1 MPIRPINSLPFEP
14 ESGILKLLCI
24 RENHNQSGR
33 GVVGVLYILYFL
45 IAIGATTVGSLTGMG
60 GGVIIKPLMD
70 VLHHFDVET
79 IGVLSSITVFSMSIV
94 SIGKQILAKTQ
105 IPFQIAIPLSVGS
118 VLGGYLGQGLLR
130 VIVDALQAE
139 GIVTVVQNAV
149 LAVLILCVY
158 FYMRNK
164 SRIPGLHLSGIP
176 ISLAVGCFLGIC
188 SSFLGY
194 MVTQSELPMRKWVYR
209 FVVATM
215 YFNAGLIPWYILMV
229 NLGLKNNFLLYILPS
244 AVGAYYVVLSKTYIE
259 SIPASVEESAKIDG
273 AGVLTIY
280 ARLILPMSMPIIA
293 CLIVFCAVN
302 QWNAWSDNF
311 YLVSDPKL
319 STLQYQLYMNLA
331 NESSNVTN
339 TTSSSSL
346 LRSKA
351 TTELGLRY
359 ALSML
364 TVLPI
369 LLVYPFMQKYFV
381 KGIMLGAVKG

>member
-1 MPIRPINSLPFEP
+1 MRRQTNSLSSKFLR
-14 ESGILKLLCI
+14 GLNFFLLI
-24 RENHNQSGR
+24 
-33 GVVGVLYILYFL
+33 
-45 IAIGATTVGSLTGMG
+45 
-60 GGVIIKPLMD
+60 
-70 VLHHFDVET
+70 
-79 IGVLSSITVFSMSIV
+79 VF
-94 SIGKQILAKTQ
+94 A
-105 IPFQIAIPLSVGS
+105 F
-118 VLGGYLGQGLLR
+118 
-130 VIVDALQAE
+130 
-139 GIVTVVQNAV
+139 
-149 LAVLILCVY
+149 LCVY
-158 FYMRNK
+158 PLYFIFINSISGADAVVRGVYILPEDFSLEFYK
-164 SRIPGLHLSGIP
+164 SLLQMPNIPNSIVV
-176 ISLAVGCFLGIC
+176 SVARTVLGTALTVIC

-369 LLVYPFMQKYFV
+369 ILVYPFMQKYFV

>member
-1 MPIRPINSLPFEP
+1 MRRQTKS
-14 ESGILKLLCI
+14 
-24 RENHNQSGR
+24 
-33 GVVGVLYILYFL
+33 
-45 IAIGATTVGSLTGMG
+45 
-60 GGVIIKPLMD
+60 
-70 VLHHFDVET
+70 
-79 IGVLSSITVFSMSIV
+79 LSSKFLRGLNFFLLIVF
-94 SIGKQILAKTQ
+94 A
-105 IPFQIAIPLSVGS
+105 F
-118 VLGGYLGQGLLR
+118 
-130 VIVDALQAE
+130 
-139 GIVTVVQNAV
+139 
-149 LAVLILCVY
+149 LCVY
-158 FYMRNK
+158 PLYFIFINSISGADAVVRGVYILPEDFSLEFYK
-164 SRIPGLHLSGIP
+164 SLLQMPNIPNSIVV
-176 ISLAVGCFLGIC
+176 SVARTVLGTALTVIC

-259 SIPASVEESAKIDG
+259 SIPASVEEYAKIDG

-369 LLVYPFMQKYFV
+369 ILVYPFMQKYFV

>member
-1 MPIRPINSLPFEP
+1 MRRQTKSLSSKFLRGLNFFLLLVFAFLCVYPLYFIFINSI
-14 ESGILKLLCI
+14 SGADAVV
-24 RENHNQSGR
+24 R
-33 GVVGVLYILYFL
+33 GVYILPEDF
-45 IAIGATTVGSLTGMG
+45 SLEFYKSLLQMPN
-60 GGVIIKPLMD
+60 IPN
-70 VLHHFDVET
+70 
-79 IGVLSSITVFSMSIV
+79 SIV
-94 SIGKQILAKTQ
+94 VAV
-105 IPFQIAIPLSVGS
+105 ARS
-118 VLGGYLGQGLLR
+118 VLGTAR
-130 VIVDALQAE
+130 
-139 GIVTVVQNAV
+139 TV
-149 LAVLILCVY
+149 
-158 FYMRNK
+158 
-164 SRIPGLHLSGIP
+164 
-176 ISLAVGCFLGIC
+176 IC

-280 ARLILPMSMPIIA
+280 ARLILPMSMPSIA

>member
-1 MPIRPINSLPFEP
+1 MSRQTKS
-14 ESGILKLLCI
+14 
-24 RENHNQSGR
+24 
-33 GVVGVLYILYFL
+33 
-45 IAIGATTVGSLTGMG
+45 
-60 GGVIIKPLMD
+60 
-70 VLHHFDVET
+70 
-79 IGVLSSITVFSMSIV
+79 LSSKF
-94 SIGKQILAKTQ
+94 
-105 IPFQIAIPLSVGS
+105 
-118 VLGGYLGQGLLR
+118 LR
-130 VIVDALQAE
+130 VLNFFLLLVFAF
-139 GIVTVVQNAV
+139 
-149 LAVLILCVY
+149 LCVY
-158 FYMRNK
+158 PLYFIFINSISGADAVVRGVYILPEDFSLEFYK
-164 SRIPGLHLSGIP
+164 SLLQMPNIPNSIVV
-176 ISLAVGCFLGIC
+176 SVARTVLGTALTVIC

-369 LLVYPFMQKYFV
+369 ILVYPFMQKYFV

>member
-1 MPIRPINSLPFEP
+1 MRRQTKS
-14 ESGILKLLCI
+14 
-24 RENHNQSGR
+24 
-33 GVVGVLYILYFL
+33 
-45 IAIGATTVGSLTGMG
+45 
-60 GGVIIKPLMD
+60 
-70 VLHHFDVET
+70 
-79 IGVLSSITVFSMSIV
+79 LSSKFLRGLNFFLLIVF
-94 SIGKQILAKTQ
+94 A
-105 IPFQIAIPLSVGS
+105 F
-118 VLGGYLGQGLLR
+118 
-130 VIVDALQAE
+130 
-139 GIVTVVQNAV
+139 
-149 LAVLILCVY
+149 LCVY
-158 FYMRNK
+158 PLYFIFINSISGADAVVRGVYILPEDFSLEFYK
-164 SRIPGLHLSGIP
+164 SLLQMPNIPNSIVV
-176 ISLAVGCFLGIC
+176 SVARTVLGTALTVIC

-319 STLQYQLYMNLA
+319 STLQYQLDMNLA

-369 LLVYPFMQKYFV
+369 ILVYPFMQKYFV

>member
-1 MPIRPINSLPFEP
+1 MRRQTKS
-14 ESGILKLLCI
+14 
-24 RENHNQSGR
+24 
-33 GVVGVLYILYFL
+33 
-45 IAIGATTVGSLTGMG
+45 
-60 GGVIIKPLMD
+60 
-70 VLHHFDVET
+70 
-79 IGVLSSITVFSMSIV
+79 LSSKFLRGLNFFLLIVF
-94 SIGKQILAKTQ
+94 A
-105 IPFQIAIPLSVGS
+105 F
-118 VLGGYLGQGLLR
+118 
-130 VIVDALQAE
+130 
-139 GIVTVVQNAV
+139 
-149 LAVLILCVY
+149 LCVY
-158 FYMRNK
+158 PLYFIFINSISGADAVVRGVYILPDDFSLEFYK
-164 SRIPGLHLSGIP
+164 SLLQMPNIPNSIVV
-176 ISLAVGCFLGIC
+176 SVARTVLGTALTVIC
-188 SSFLGY
+188 SSIRGY

>member
-1 MPIRPINSLPFEP
+1 MRRQTKS
-14 ESGILKLLCI
+14 
-24 RENHNQSGR
+24 
-33 GVVGVLYILYFL
+33 
-45 IAIGATTVGSLTGMG
+45 
-60 GGVIIKPLMD
+60 
-70 VLHHFDVET
+70 
-79 IGVLSSITVFSMSIV
+79 LSSKFLRGLNFFLLIVF
-94 SIGKQILAKTQ
+94 A
-105 IPFQIAIPLSVGS
+105 F
-118 VLGGYLGQGLLR
+118 
-130 VIVDALQAE
+130 
-139 GIVTVVQNAV
+139 
-149 LAVLILCVY
+149 LCVY
-158 FYMRNK
+158 PLYFIFINSISGADAVVRGVYILPEDFSLEFYK
-164 SRIPGLHLSGIP
+164 SLLQMPNIPNSIVV
-176 ISLAVGCFLGIC
+176 SVARTVLGAALTVIC

-280 ARLILPMSMPIIA
+280 TRLILPMSMPIIA

>member
-1 MPIRPINSLPFEP
+1 MRRQTKS
-14 ESGILKLLCI
+14 
-24 RENHNQSGR
+24 
-33 GVVGVLYILYFL
+33 
-45 IAIGATTVGSLTGMG
+45 
-60 GGVIIKPLMD
+60 
-70 VLHHFDVET
+70 
-79 IGVLSSITVFSMSIV
+79 LSSKFLRGLNFFLLIVF
-94 SIGKQILAKTQ
+94 A
-105 IPFQIAIPLSVGS
+105 F
-118 VLGGYLGQGLLR
+118 
-130 VIVDALQAE
+130 
-139 GIVTVVQNAV
+139 
-149 LAVLILCVY
+149 LCVY
-158 FYMRNK
+158 PLYFIFINSISGADAVVRGVYILPEDFSLEFYK
-164 SRIPGLHLSGIP
+164 SLLQMPNIPNSIVV
-176 ISLAVGCFLGIC
+176 SVARTVLGTALTVIC

-194 MVTQSELPMRKWVYR
+194 MVTQSELPLRKWVYR

-369 LLVYPFMQKYFV
+369 ILVYPFMQKYFV

>member
-1 MPIRPINSLPFEP
+1 MRRQTKS
-14 ESGILKLLCI
+14 
-24 RENHNQSGR
+24 
-33 GVVGVLYILYFL
+33 
-45 IAIGATTVGSLTGMG
+45 
-60 GGVIIKPLMD
+60 
-70 VLHHFDVET
+70 
-79 IGVLSSITVFSMSIV
+79 LSSKFLRGLNFFLLIVF
-94 SIGKQILAKTQ
+94 A
-105 IPFQIAIPLSVGS
+105 F
-118 VLGGYLGQGLLR
+118 
-130 VIVDALQAE
+130 
-139 GIVTVVQNAV
+139 
-149 LAVLILCVY
+149 LCVY
-158 FYMRNK
+158 PLYFIFINSISGADAVVRGVYILPEDFSLEFYK
-164 SRIPGLHLSGIP
+164 SLLQMPNIPNSIVV
-176 ISLAVGCFLGIC
+176 SVARTVLGTALTVIC

-359 ALSML
+359 ALSIL

-369 LLVYPFMQKYFV
+369 ILVYPFMQKYFV

>member
-1 MPIRPINSLPFEP
+1 MSRQTKS
-14 ESGILKLLCI
+14 
-24 RENHNQSGR
+24 
-33 GVVGVLYILYFL
+33 
-45 IAIGATTVGSLTGMG
+45 
-60 GGVIIKPLMD
+60 
-70 VLHHFDVET
+70 
-79 IGVLSSITVFSMSIV
+79 LSSKFLRGLNFFLLIVF
-94 SIGKQILAKTQ
+94 A
-105 IPFQIAIPLSVGS
+105 F
-118 VLGGYLGQGLLR
+118 
-130 VIVDALQAE
+130 
-139 GIVTVVQNAV
+139 
-149 LAVLILCVY
+149 LCVY
-158 FYMRNK
+158 PLYFIFINSISGADAVVRGVYILPEDFSLEFYK
-164 SRIPGLHLSGIP
+164 SLLQMPNIPNSIVV
-176 ISLAVGCFLGIC
+176 SVARTVLGTALTVIC

-319 STLQYQLYMNLA
+319 STLQYQLYQRHQHDLQLQPAALQGHHRARPALRAEHADGPAHHPGLPLYAEVLRKGHHAGGCEGIGINGPRPCC
-331 NESSNVTN
+331 N
-339 TTSSSSL
+339 THH
-346 LRSKA
+346 LRRVFS
-351 TTELGLRY
+351 
-359 ALSML
+359 
-364 TVLPI
+364 
-369 LLVYPFMQKYFV
+369 
-381 KGIMLGAVKG
+381 

>member
-1 MPIRPINSLPFEP
+1 MRRQTKS
-14 ESGILKLLCI
+14 
-24 RENHNQSGR
+24 
-33 GVVGVLYILYFL
+33 
-45 IAIGATTVGSLTGMG
+45 
-60 GGVIIKPLMD
+60 
-70 VLHHFDVET
+70 
-79 IGVLSSITVFSMSIV
+79 LSSKFLRGLNFFLLIVF
-94 SIGKQILAKTQ
+94 A
-105 IPFQIAIPLSVGS
+105 F
-118 VLGGYLGQGLLR
+118 
-130 VIVDALQAE
+130 
-139 GIVTVVQNAV
+139 
-149 LAVLILCVY
+149 LCVY
-158 FYMRNK
+158 PLYFIFINSISGVDAVVRGVYILPEDFSLEFYK
-164 SRIPGLHLSGIP
+164 SLLQMPNIPNSIVV
-176 ISLAVGCFLGIC
+176 SVARTVLGTALTVIC

-369 LLVYPFMQKYFV
+369 ILVYPFMQKYFV

>member
-1 MPIRPINSLPFEP
+1 MRRQTKS
-14 ESGILKLLCI
+14 
-24 RENHNQSGR
+24 
-33 GVVGVLYILYFL
+33 
-45 IAIGATTVGSLTGMG
+45 
-60 GGVIIKPLMD
+60 
-70 VLHHFDVET
+70 
-79 IGVLSSITVFSMSIV
+79 LSSKFLRGLNFFLLIVF
-94 SIGKQILAKTQ
+94 A
-105 IPFQIAIPLSVGS
+105 F
-118 VLGGYLGQGLLR
+118 
-130 VIVDALQAE
+130 
-139 GIVTVVQNAV
+139 
-149 LAVLILCVY
+149 LCVY
-158 FYMRNK
+158 PLYFIFINSISGADAVVRGVYILPEDFSLEFYK
-164 SRIPGLHLSGIP
+164 SLLQMPNIPNSIVV
-176 ISLAVGCFLGIC
+176 SVARTVLGTALTVIC

-194 MVTQSELPMRKWVYR
+194 MVTQSELPMCKWVYR

-369 LLVYPFMQKYFV
+369 ILVYPFMQKYFV

>member
-1 MPIRPINSLPFEP
+1 MRRQTKS
-14 ESGILKLLCI
+14 
-24 RENHNQSGR
+24 
-33 GVVGVLYILYFL
+33 
-45 IAIGATTVGSLTGMG
+45 
-60 GGVIIKPLMD
+60 
-70 VLHHFDVET
+70 
-79 IGVLSSITVFSMSIV
+79 LSSKFLRGLNFFLLIVF
-94 SIGKQILAKTQ
+94 A
-105 IPFQIAIPLSVGS
+105 F
-118 VLGGYLGQGLLR
+118 
-130 VIVDALQAE
+130 
-139 GIVTVVQNAV
+139 
-149 LAVLILCVY
+149 LCVY
-158 FYMRNK
+158 PLYFIFINSISGADAVVRGVYILPEDFSLEFYK
-164 SRIPGLHLSGIP
+164 SLLQMPNIPNSIVV
-176 ISLAVGCFLGIC
+176 SVARTVLGTALTVIC

-311 YLVSDPKL
+311 YLVPDPKL

-369 LLVYPFMQKYFV
+369 ILVYPFMQKYFV

>member
-1 MPIRPINSLPFEP
+1 MRRQTKSLSSKF
-14 ESGILKLLCI
+14 L
-24 RENHNQSGR
+24 R
-33 GVVGVLYILYFL
+33 GLNYFL
-45 IAIGATTVGSLTGMG
+45 L
-60 GGVIIKPLMD
+60 L
-70 VLHHFDVET
+70 
-79 IGVLSSITVFSMSIV
+79 VF
-94 SIGKQILAKTQ
+94 A
-105 IPFQIAIPLSVGS
+105 F
-118 VLGGYLGQGLLR
+118 
-130 VIVDALQAE
+130 
-139 GIVTVVQNAV
+139 
-149 LAVLILCVY
+149 LCVY
-158 FYMRNK
+158 PLYFIFINSISGADAVVRGVYILPEDFSLEFYK
-164 SRIPGLHLSGIP
+164 SLLQMPNIPNSIVV
-176 ISLAVGCFLGIC
+176 SVARTVLGTALTVIC

-369 LLVYPFMQKYFV
+369 ILVYPFMQKYFV

>member
-1 MPIRPINSLPFEP
+1 MRRQTKS
-14 ESGILKLLCI
+14 
-24 RENHNQSGR
+24 
-33 GVVGVLYILYFL
+33 
-45 IAIGATTVGSLTGMG
+45 
-60 GGVIIKPLMD
+60 
-70 VLHHFDVET
+70 
-79 IGVLSSITVFSMSIV
+79 LSSKFLRGLNFFLLIVF
-94 SIGKQILAKTQ
+94 A
-105 IPFQIAIPLSVGS
+105 F
-118 VLGGYLGQGLLR
+118 
-130 VIVDALQAE
+130 
-139 GIVTVVQNAV
+139 
-149 LAVLILCVY
+149 LCVY
-158 FYMRNK
+158 PLYFIFINSISGADAVVRGVYILPEDFSLEFYK
-164 SRIPGLHLSGIP
+164 SLLQMPNIPNSIVV
-176 ISLAVGCFLGIC
+176 SVARTVLGTALTVIC

-369 LLVYPFMQKYFV
+369 ILVYPFMQKYFI

>member
-1 MPIRPINSLPFEP
+1 MRRQTKS
-14 ESGILKLLCI
+14 
-24 RENHNQSGR
+24 
-33 GVVGVLYILYFL
+33 
-45 IAIGATTVGSLTGMG
+45 
-60 GGVIIKPLMD
+60 
-70 VLHHFDVET
+70 
-79 IGVLSSITVFSMSIV
+79 LSSKFLRGLNFFLLIVF
-94 SIGKQILAKTQ
+94 A
-105 IPFQIAIPLSVGS
+105 F
-118 VLGGYLGQGLLR
+118 
-130 VIVDALQAE
+130 
-139 GIVTVVQNAV
+139 
-149 LAVLILCVY
+149 LCVY
-158 FYMRNK
+158 PLYFIFINSISGADAVVRGVYILPEDFSLEFYK
-164 SRIPGLHLSGIP
+164 SLLQMPNIPNSIVV
-176 ISLAVGCFLGIC
+176 SVARTVLGTALTVIC

-369 LLVYPFMQKYFV
+369 ILVYPFMQKYFV
-381 KGIMLGAVKG
+381 KGICWGL

>member
-1 MPIRPINSLPFEP
+1 MRRQTKS
-14 ESGILKLLCI
+14 
-24 RENHNQSGR
+24 
-33 GVVGVLYILYFL
+33 
-45 IAIGATTVGSLTGMG
+45 
-60 GGVIIKPLMD
+60 
-70 VLHHFDVET
+70 
-79 IGVLSSITVFSMSIV
+79 LSSKFLRGLNFFLLIVF
-94 SIGKQILAKTQ
+94 A
-105 IPFQIAIPLSVGS
+105 F
-118 VLGGYLGQGLLR
+118 
-130 VIVDALQAE
+130 
-139 GIVTVVQNAV
+139 
-149 LAVLILCVY
+149 LCVY
-158 FYMRNK
+158 PLYFIFINSISGADAVVRGVYILPEDFSLEFYK
-164 SRIPGLHLSGIP
+164 SLLQMPNIPNSIVV
-176 ISLAVGCFLGIC
+176 SVARTVLGTALTVIC

-194 MVTQSELPMRKWVYR
+194 MVTQSELPLRKWVYR

-369 LLVYPFMQKYFV
+369 IMVYPFMQKYFV

>member
-1 MPIRPINSLPFEP
+1 MRRQTKS
-14 ESGILKLLCI
+14 
-24 RENHNQSGR
+24 
-33 GVVGVLYILYFL
+33 
-45 IAIGATTVGSLTGMG
+45 
-60 GGVIIKPLMD
+60 
-70 VLHHFDVET
+70 
-79 IGVLSSITVFSMSIV
+79 LSSKFLRGLNFFLLIVF
-94 SIGKQILAKTQ
+94 A
-105 IPFQIAIPLSVGS
+105 F
-118 VLGGYLGQGLLR
+118 
-130 VIVDALQAE
+130 
-139 GIVTVVQNAV
+139 
-149 LAVLILCVY
+149 LCVY
-158 FYMRNK
+158 PLYFIFINSISGADAVVRGVYILPEDFSLEFYK
-164 SRIPGLHLSGIP
+164 SLLQMPNIPNSIVV
-176 ISLAVGCFLGIC
+176 SVARTVLGAALTVIC

-369 LLVYPFMQKYFV
+369 ILVYPFMQKYFV

>member
-1 MPIRPINSLPFEP
+1 MRRQTKS
-14 ESGILKLLCI
+14 
-24 RENHNQSGR
+24 
-33 GVVGVLYILYFL
+33 
-45 IAIGATTVGSLTGMG
+45 
-60 GGVIIKPLMD
+60 
-70 VLHHFDVET
+70 
-79 IGVLSSITVFSMSIV
+79 LSSKFLRGLNFFLLIVF
-94 SIGKQILAKTQ
+94 A
-105 IPFQIAIPLSVGS
+105 F
-118 VLGGYLGQGLLR
+118 
-130 VIVDALQAE
+130 
-139 GIVTVVQNAV
+139 
-149 LAVLILCVY
+149 LCVY
-158 FYMRNK
+158 PLYFIFINSISGADAVVRGVYILPEDFSLEFYK
-164 SRIPGLHLSGIP
+164 SLLQMPNIPNSIVV
-176 ISLAVGCFLGIC
+176 SVARTVLGTALTVIC

-215 YFNAGLIPWYILMV
+215 YFTAGLIPWYILMV

-369 LLVYPFMQKYFV
+369 ILVYPFMQKYFV

>member
-1 MPIRPINSLPFEP
+1 MRRQTKS
-14 ESGILKLLCI
+14 
-24 RENHNQSGR
+24 
-33 GVVGVLYILYFL
+33 
-45 IAIGATTVGSLTGMG
+45 
-60 GGVIIKPLMD
+60 
-70 VLHHFDVET
+70 
-79 IGVLSSITVFSMSIV
+79 LSSKFLRGLNFFLLIVF
-94 SIGKQILAKTQ
+94 A
-105 IPFQIAIPLSVGS
+105 F
-118 VLGGYLGQGLLR
+118 
-130 VIVDALQAE
+130 
-139 GIVTVVQNAV
+139 
-149 LAVLILCVY
+149 LCVY
-158 FYMRNK
+158 PLYFIFINSISGADAVVRGVYILPEDFSLEFYK
-164 SRIPGLHLSGIP
+164 SLLQMPNIPNSIVV
-176 ISLAVGCFLGIC
+176 SVARTVLGTALTVIC

-259 SIPASVEESAKIDG
+259 SIPTSVEESAKIDG

-369 LLVYPFMQKYFV
+369 ILVYPFMQKYFI

>member
-1 MPIRPINSLPFEP
+1 MSRQTKS
-14 ESGILKLLCI
+14 
-24 RENHNQSGR
+24 
-33 GVVGVLYILYFL
+33 
-45 IAIGATTVGSLTGMG
+45 
-60 GGVIIKPLMD
+60 
-70 VLHHFDVET
+70 
-79 IGVLSSITVFSMSIV
+79 LSSKFLRGLNFFLLIVF
-94 SIGKQILAKTQ
+94 A
-105 IPFQIAIPLSVGS
+105 F
-118 VLGGYLGQGLLR
+118 
-130 VIVDALQAE
+130 
-139 GIVTVVQNAV
+139 
-149 LAVLILCVY
+149 LCVY
-158 FYMRNK
+158 PLYFIFINSISGADAVVRGVYILPEDFSLKFYK
-164 SRIPGLHLSGIP
+164 SLLQMPNIPNSIVV
-176 ISLAVGCFLGIC
+176 SVARTVLGTALTVIC

>member
-1 MPIRPINSLPFEP
+1 MSRQTKS
-14 ESGILKLLCI
+14 
-24 RENHNQSGR
+24 
-33 GVVGVLYILYFL
+33 
-45 IAIGATTVGSLTGMG
+45 
-60 GGVIIKPLMD
+60 
-70 VLHHFDVET
+70 
-79 IGVLSSITVFSMSIV
+79 LSSKFLRGLNFFLLIVF
-94 SIGKQILAKTQ
+94 A
-105 IPFQIAIPLSVGS
+105 F
-118 VLGGYLGQGLLR
+118 
-130 VIVDALQAE
+130 
-139 GIVTVVQNAV
+139 
-149 LAVLILCVY
+149 LCVY
-158 FYMRNK
+158 PLYFIFINSISGADAVVRGVYILPEDFSLEFYK
-164 SRIPGLHLSGIP
+164 SLLQMPNIPNSIVV
-176 ISLAVGCFLGIC
+176 SVTRTVLGTALTVIC

-194 MVTQSELPMRKWVYR
+194 MITQSELPMRKWVYR

-369 LLVYPFMQKYFV
+369 ILVYPFMQKYFV

>member
-1 MPIRPINSLPFEP
+1 MRRQTKS
-14 ESGILKLLCI
+14 
-24 RENHNQSGR
+24 
-33 GVVGVLYILYFL
+33 
-45 IAIGATTVGSLTGMG
+45 
-60 GGVIIKPLMD
+60 
-70 VLHHFDVET
+70 
-79 IGVLSSITVFSMSIV
+79 LSSKFLRGLNFFLLIVF
-94 SIGKQILAKTQ
+94 A
-105 IPFQIAIPLSVGS
+105 F
-118 VLGGYLGQGLLR
+118 
-130 VIVDALQAE
+130 
-139 GIVTVVQNAV
+139 
-149 LAVLILCVY
+149 LCVY
-158 FYMRNK
+158 PLYFIFINSISGADAVVRGVYILPEDFSLEFYK
-164 SRIPGLHLSGIP
+164 SLLQMPNIPNSIVV
-176 ISLAVGCFLGIC
+176 SVARTVLGTALTVIC

-229 NLGLKNNFLLYILPS
+229 HLGLKNNFLLYILPS

-369 LLVYPFMQKYFV
+369 ILVYPFMQKYFV

>member
-1 MPIRPINSLPFEP
+1 MSRQTKS
-14 ESGILKLLCI
+14 
-24 RENHNQSGR
+24 
-33 GVVGVLYILYFL
+33 
-45 IAIGATTVGSLTGMG
+45 
-60 GGVIIKPLMD
+60 
-70 VLHHFDVET
+70 
-79 IGVLSSITVFSMSIV
+79 LSSKFLRGLNFFLLIVF
-94 SIGKQILAKTQ
+94 A
-105 IPFQIAIPLSVGS
+105 F
-118 VLGGYLGQGLLR
+118 
-130 VIVDALQAE
+130 
-139 GIVTVVQNAV
+139 
-149 LAVLILCVY
+149 LCVY
-158 FYMRNK
+158 PLYFIFINSISGADAVVRGVYLLPEDFSLEFYK
-164 SRIPGLHLSGIP
+164 SLLQMPNIPNSIVV
-176 ISLAVGCFLGIC
+176 SVARTVLGTALTVIC

>member
-1 MPIRPINSLPFEP
+1 MRRQTKS
-14 ESGILKLLCI
+14 
-24 RENHNQSGR
+24 
-33 GVVGVLYILYFL
+33 
-45 IAIGATTVGSLTGMG
+45 
-60 GGVIIKPLMD
+60 
-70 VLHHFDVET
+70 
-79 IGVLSSITVFSMSIV
+79 LSSKFLRGLNFFLLLVF
-94 SIGKQILAKTQ
+94 A
-105 IPFQIAIPLSVGS
+105 F
-118 VLGGYLGQGLLR
+118 
-130 VIVDALQAE
+130 
-139 GIVTVVQNAV
+139 
-149 LAVLILCVY
+149 LCVY
-158 FYMRNK
+158 PLYFIFINSISGADAVVRGVYILPEDFSLEFYK
-164 SRIPGLHLSGIP
+164 SLLQMPNIPNSIVV
-176 ISLAVGCFLGIC
+176 SVARTVLGTALTVIC

-259 SIPASVEESAKIDG
+259 SIPTSVEESAKIDG

-369 LLVYPFMQKYFV
+369 ILVYPFMQKYFV

>member
-1 MPIRPINSLPFEP
+1 MSRQTKSRSSKFLRGLNFF
-14 ESGILKLLCI
+14 LLI
-24 RENHNQSGR
+24 
-33 GVVGVLYILYFL
+33 
-45 IAIGATTVGSLTGMG
+45 
-60 GGVIIKPLMD
+60 
-70 VLHHFDVET
+70 
-79 IGVLSSITVFSMSIV
+79 VF
-94 SIGKQILAKTQ
+94 A
-105 IPFQIAIPLSVGS
+105 F
-118 VLGGYLGQGLLR
+118 
-130 VIVDALQAE
+130 
-139 GIVTVVQNAV
+139 
-149 LAVLILCVY
+149 LCVY
-158 FYMRNK
+158 PLYFIFINSISGADAVVRGVYILPEDFSLEFYK
-164 SRIPGLHLSGIP
+164 SLPNSIVVSVART
-176 ISLAVGCFLGIC
+176 VLGTALTVIC

>member
-1 MPIRPINSLPFEP
+1 MRRQTKS
-14 ESGILKLLCI
+14 
-24 RENHNQSGR
+24 
-33 GVVGVLYILYFL
+33 
-45 IAIGATTVGSLTGMG
+45 
-60 GGVIIKPLMD
+60 
-70 VLHHFDVET
+70 
-79 IGVLSSITVFSMSIV
+79 LSSKFLRGLNFFLLIVF
-94 SIGKQILAKTQ
+94 A
-105 IPFQIAIPLSVGS
+105 F
-118 VLGGYLGQGLLR
+118 
-130 VIVDALQAE
+130 
-139 GIVTVVQNAV
+139 
-149 LAVLILCVY
+149 LCVY
-158 FYMRNK
+158 PLYFIFINSISGADAVVRGVYILPEDFSLEFYK
-164 SRIPGLHLSGIP
+164 SLLQMPNIPNSIVV
-176 ISLAVGCFLGIC
+176 SVARTVLGTALTVIC

-259 SIPASVEESAKIDG
+259 SIPTSVEESAKIDG

-293 CLIVFCAVN
+293 WLIVFCAVN

-369 LLVYPFMQKYFV
+369 ILVYPFMQKYFI

>member
-1 MPIRPINSLPFEP
+1 MRRQTKS
-14 ESGILKLLCI
+14 
-24 RENHNQSGR
+24 
-33 GVVGVLYILYFL
+33 
-45 IAIGATTVGSLTGMG
+45 
-60 GGVIIKPLMD
+60 
-70 VLHHFDVET
+70 
-79 IGVLSSITVFSMSIV
+79 LSSKFLRGLNFFLLIVF
-94 SIGKQILAKTQ
+94 A
-105 IPFQIAIPLSVGS
+105 F
-118 VLGGYLGQGLLR
+118 
-130 VIVDALQAE
+130 
-139 GIVTVVQNAV
+139 
-149 LAVLILCVY
+149 LCVY
-158 FYMRNK
+158 PLYFIFINSISGADAVVRGVYILPEDFSLEFYK
-164 SRIPGLHLSGIP
+164 SLLQMPNIPNSIVV
-176 ISLAVGCFLGIC
+176 SVARTVLGTALTVIC

-244 AVGAYYVVLSKTYIE
+244 AVSAYYVVLSKTYIE

-369 LLVYPFMQKYFV
+369 ILVYPFMQKYFV

>member
-1 MPIRPINSLPFEP
+1 MARKSRSVKGQFLRGFNIF
-14 ESGILKLLCI
+14 ILL
-24 RENHNQSGR
+24 
-33 GVVGVLYILYFL
+33 
-45 IAIGATTVGSLTGMG
+45 
-60 GGVIIKPLMD
+60 
-70 VLHHFDVET
+70 
-79 IGVLSSITVFSMSIV
+79 VF
-94 SIGKQILAKTQ
+94 A
-105 IPFQIAIPLSVGS
+105 F
-118 VLGGYLGQGLLR
+118 
-130 VIVDALQAE
+130 
-139 GIVTVVQNAV
+139 
-149 LAVLILCVY
+149 LCVY
-158 FYMRNK
+158 PLYFIFINSISGADAVVKGVYV
-164 SRIPGLHLSGIP
+164 IPED
-176 ISLAVGCFLGIC
+176 ISLEFYKSLLQMPNIPNSIVISIARTILGTGLTVIC

-194 MVTQSELPMRKWVYR
+194 MVTQRELPARKWIYR

-229 NLGLKNNFLLYILPS
+229 NLGLKNNFLLYVLPS

-302 QWNAWSDNF
+302 QWNSWSDNF

-351 TTELGLRY
+351 TTEIGLRY

-369 LLVYPFMQKYFV
+369 ILVYPFMQKYFV

>member
-1 MPIRPINSLPFEP
+1 MRRQTKS
-14 ESGILKLLCI
+14 
-24 RENHNQSGR
+24 
-33 GVVGVLYILYFL
+33 
-45 IAIGATTVGSLTGMG
+45 
-60 GGVIIKPLMD
+60 
-70 VLHHFDVET
+70 
-79 IGVLSSITVFSMSIV
+79 LSSKFLRGLNFFLLIVF
-94 SIGKQILAKTQ
+94 A
-105 IPFQIAIPLSVGS
+105 F
-118 VLGGYLGQGLLR
+118 
-130 VIVDALQAE
+130 
-139 GIVTVVQNAV
+139 
-149 LAVLILCVY
+149 LCVY
-158 FYMRNK
+158 PLYFIFINSISGADAVVRGVYILPEDFSLEFYK
-164 SRIPGLHLSGIP
+164 SLLQMPNIPNSIVV
-176 ISLAVGCFLGIC
+176 SVARTVLGTALTVIC

-194 MVTQSELPMRKWVYR
+194 MATQSELPMRKWVYR

>member
-1 MPIRPINSLPFEP
+1 MSRQTKS
-14 ESGILKLLCI
+14 
-24 RENHNQSGR
+24 
-33 GVVGVLYILYFL
+33 
-45 IAIGATTVGSLTGMG
+45 
-60 GGVIIKPLMD
+60 
-70 VLHHFDVET
+70 
-79 IGVLSSITVFSMSIV
+79 LSSKFLRGLNFFLLIVF
-94 SIGKQILAKTQ
+94 A
-105 IPFQIAIPLSVGS
+105 F
-118 VLGGYLGQGLLR
+118 
-130 VIVDALQAE
+130 
-139 GIVTVVQNAV
+139 
-149 LAVLILCVY
+149 LCVY
-158 FYMRNK
+158 PLYFIFINSISGADAVVRGVYILPEDFSLEFYK
-164 SRIPGLHLSGIP
+164 SLLQMPNIPNSIVV
-176 ISLAVGCFLGIC
+176 SVARTVLGTALTVIC

-229 NLGLKNNFLLYILPS
+229 NLGLKNNFLLYILPG

-369 LLVYPFMQKYFV
+369 ILVYPFMQKYFV

>member
-1 MPIRPINSLPFEP
+1 MRRQTKS
-14 ESGILKLLCI
+14 
-24 RENHNQSGR
+24 
-33 GVVGVLYILYFL
+33 
-45 IAIGATTVGSLTGMG
+45 
-60 GGVIIKPLMD
+60 
-70 VLHHFDVET
+70 
-79 IGVLSSITVFSMSIV
+79 LSSKFLRGLNFFLLIVF
-94 SIGKQILAKTQ
+94 A
-105 IPFQIAIPLSVGS
+105 F
-118 VLGGYLGQGLLR
+118 
-130 VIVDALQAE
+130 
-139 GIVTVVQNAV
+139 
-149 LAVLILCVY
+149 LCVY
-158 FYMRNK
+158 PLYFIFINSISGADAVVRGVYILPEDFSLEFYK
-164 SRIPGLHLSGIP
+164 SLLQMPNIPNSIVV
-176 ISLAVGCFLGIC
+176 SVARTVLGTALTVIC

-194 MVTQSELPMRKWVYR
+194 MVTQSELPLRKWVYR
-209 FVVATM
+209 FAVATM

-293 CLIVFCAVN
+293 CLIVICAVN

-369 LLVYPFMQKYFV
+369 ILVYPFMQKYFV

>member
-1 MPIRPINSLPFEP
+1 MRRQTKS
-14 ESGILKLLCI
+14 
-24 RENHNQSGR
+24 
-33 GVVGVLYILYFL
+33 
-45 IAIGATTVGSLTGMG
+45 
-60 GGVIIKPLMD
+60 
-70 VLHHFDVET
+70 
-79 IGVLSSITVFSMSIV
+79 LSSKFLRGLNFFLLIVF
-94 SIGKQILAKTQ
+94 A
-105 IPFQIAIPLSVGS
+105 F
-118 VLGGYLGQGLLR
+118 
-130 VIVDALQAE
+130 
-139 GIVTVVQNAV
+139 
-149 LAVLILCVY
+149 LCVY
-158 FYMRNK
+158 PLYFIFINSISGADAVVRGVYILPEDFSLEFYK
-164 SRIPGLHLSGIP
+164 SLLQMPNIPNSIVV
-176 ISLAVGCFLGIC
+176 SVARTVLGTALTVIC
-188 SSFLGY
+188 SSFLRY

-259 SIPASVEESAKIDG
+259 SIPTSVEESAKIDG

-369 LLVYPFMQKYFV
+369 ILVYPFMQKYFI

>member
-1 MPIRPINSLPFEP
+1 MRRQTKS
-14 ESGILKLLCI
+14 
-24 RENHNQSGR
+24 
-33 GVVGVLYILYFL
+33 
-45 IAIGATTVGSLTGMG
+45 
-60 GGVIIKPLMD
+60 
-70 VLHHFDVET
+70 
-79 IGVLSSITVFSMSIV
+79 LSSKFLRGLNFFLLIVF
-94 SIGKQILAKTQ
+94 A
-105 IPFQIAIPLSVGS
+105 F
-118 VLGGYLGQGLLR
+118 
-130 VIVDALQAE
+130 
-139 GIVTVVQNAV
+139 
-149 LAVLILCVY
+149 LCVY
-158 FYMRNK
+158 PLYFIFINSISGADAVVRGVYILPEDFSLEFYK
-164 SRIPGLHLSGIP
+164 SLLQMPNIPNSIVV
-176 ISLAVGCFLGIC
+176 SVARTVLGTALTVIC

-229 NLGLKNNFLLYILPS
+229 NLGLQNNFLLYILPS

-364 TVLPI
+364 TLLPI
-369 LLVYPFMQKYFV
+369 ILVYPFMQKYFV

>member
-1 MPIRPINSLPFEP
+1 MRRQTKS
-14 ESGILKLLCI
+14 
-24 RENHNQSGR
+24 
-33 GVVGVLYILYFL
+33 
-45 IAIGATTVGSLTGMG
+45 
-60 GGVIIKPLMD
+60 
-70 VLHHFDVET
+70 
-79 IGVLSSITVFSMSIV
+79 LSSKFLRGLNFFLLIVF
-94 SIGKQILAKTQ
+94 A
-105 IPFQIAIPLSVGS
+105 F
-118 VLGGYLGQGLLR
+118 
-130 VIVDALQAE
+130 
-139 GIVTVVQNAV
+139 
-149 LAVLILCVY
+149 LCVY
-158 FYMRNK
+158 PLYFIFINSISGADAVVRGVYLLPEDFSLEFYK
-164 SRIPGLHLSGIP
+164 SLLQMPNTPNSIVVSVART
-176 ISLAVGCFLGIC
+176 VLGTALTVIC

-369 LLVYPFMQKYFV
+369 ILVYPFMQKYFV